1 MGNIRC
7 DNIRYLHRSFHYV
20 FKFSPH
26 NLQRMYHR
34 FQQFVFF
41 TIVWK
46 QFRSLRNT
54 YSYVFN
60 ISSDQDILTWFYL
73 SRSSPSS
80 RHTGLLASCGCVT
93 LVSTC
98 LRLQNCFM
106 GFRKLP
112 ASIWALKVQC
122 FPLNPRF
129 SLAVLSCLTYL
140 CFRRYRGCFTVFKLV
155 FSLESC
161 LTMP

>member
-80 RHTGLLASCGCVT
+80 RHTGLLFVHYACIFFKQLQLPCNRTYRDPWSIDLAMYYLET
-93 LVSTC
+93 LV
-98 LRLQNCFM
+98 F
-106 GFRKLP
+106 
-112 ASIWALKVQC
+112 
-122 FPLNPRF
+122 
-129 SLAVLSCLTYL
+129 
-140 CFRRYRGCFTVFKLV
+140 VFKTTLCWRV
-155 FSLESC
+155 FLERQLGFEHQATRNSIFFI
-161 LTMP
+161 

>member
-80 RHTGLLASCGCVT
+80 RHNLQVCCLSTTLAYSLNFLYLLLTFEFFA
-93 LVSTC
+93 LVRRSI
-98 LRLQNCFM
+98 RLHTTTVQNTYIKHDVPTHSQTWLPGRM
-106 GFRKLP
+106 G
-112 ASIWALKVQC
+112 
-122 FPLNPRF
+122 RF
-129 SLAVLSCLTYL
+129 SSTFHGVHSVV
-140 CFRRYRGCFTVFKLV
+140 R
-155 FSLESC
+155 
-161 LTMP
+161 